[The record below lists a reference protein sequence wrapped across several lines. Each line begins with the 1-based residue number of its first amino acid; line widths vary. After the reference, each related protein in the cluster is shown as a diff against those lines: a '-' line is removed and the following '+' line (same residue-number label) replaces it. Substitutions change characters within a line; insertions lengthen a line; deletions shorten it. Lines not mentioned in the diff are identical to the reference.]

1 MTYKI
6 VIERTQD
13 VIRKVGRE
21 WEKVGQVEKKREV
34 SFYDGQSDQPKTYL
48 SDEYGY
54 TPEVEKTV
62 SETVKLYEQSVEE
75 LDLAAVILAVN
86 KLKASHAG
94 RE

>member
-1 MTYKI
+1 
-6 VIERTQD
+6 
-13 VIRKVGRE
+13 
-21 WEKVGQVEKKREV
+21 
-34 SFYDGQSDQPKTYL
+34 
-48 SDEYGY
+48 
-54 TPEVEKTV
+54 V